1 MAFTTAIYKG
11 LVPVLSTIR
20 SIVSVRVDNGVL
32 HRVGETTNIGNK
44 FVVNFNTGA
53 FWVIYSSSRI
63 AFKVNGN
70 DLSAT
75 TIANTV
81 LKTALLGTSDV
92 SSYWDNYALG
102 YVESGEVKYQI
113 NDNVAELQYVWHILG
128 SNTTLMY
135 ALGHHIEH
143 LVDPI
148 KTGIKAYTVKGE
160 MQAIA
165 GSSWVMRIPLSNIS
179 WSANNKIDANKK
191 EAILNALRDDQ
202 YLKATAPDPYWFGLE
217 LARSARL
224 ALIADELGEEEIATN
239 IRKSM
244 KEAVIPWLEGNL
256 ILSKRI

>member
-20 SIVSVRVDNGVL
+20 SIISVRVDNGVI
-32 HRVGETTNIGNK
+32 HRVGETTSIGNK

-75 TIANTV
+75 NIANTV
-81 LKTALLGTSDV
+81 LKTALLGTSDASV
-92 SSYWDNYALG
+92 SQWDNYALG

-113 NDNVAELQYVWHILG
+113 NNNVAELQYVWHILG

-135 ALGHHIEH
+135 ALGHHIEYLEH
-143 LVDPI
+143 VDA
-148 KTGIKAYTVKGE
+148 KRTGIKAYTVKGDME
-160 MQAIA
+160 AIS
-165 GSSWVMRIPLSNIS
+165 GSSWIMKIPLSNTS
-179 WSANNKIDANKK
+179 WYATKKIDANKVQ
-191 EAILNALRDDQ
+191 AILEALQNDQ

-224 ALIADELGEEEIATN
+224 ALIADELGEDEIATN

-244 KEAVIPWLEGNL
+244 KEAIITWLEGNL
-256 ILSKRI
+256 IFS